1 MLSGMRPQIKYC
13 LLSVVNKHIIT
24 SHFLWGARSASNSRR
39 SAVSD
44 LIFWG
49 NKFLLR
55 INYMSPVGLNVYFL
69 SGKAG
74 STQSACALSVVY
86 KNGSET
92 CVQGVG
98 TRGHEMRDVRM
109 LSWRFKLQRPR
120 RLRKWC
126 PPALNFIALIA
137 CRLISSNVSNFS
149 WSWVLK
155 NFIEVQ
161 EKKKKV
167 IVLSSRRSQNVK
179 LGIFA
184 S

>member
-1 MLSGMRPQIKYC
+1 MLSGIRPQIKYC

-24 SHFLWGARSASNSRR
+24 SHFHGGARSSSNSRR

-55 INYMSPVGLNVYFL
+55 INYMRTMGLNVFL
-69 SGKAG
+69 LFGKAG
-74 STQSACALSVVY
+74 STQSARALSVVY

-137 CRLISSNVSNFS
+137 CRWIRQMLA
-149 WSWVLK
+149 
-155 NFIEVQ
+155 
-161 EKKKKV
+161 
-167 IVLSSRRSQNVK
+167 
-179 LGIFA
+179 IFPGVEF
-184 S
+184 